1 MTKLNM
7 ATEAICRSYR
17 EAKNKREQIRILAD
31 LNDCS
36 IDTIKAILKKADLKL
51 PRGRIPG
58 SKRTTKSG
66 VSEGLR
72 IELSEEKIQ
81 SNIARL
87 AAKEREKQAPVEVV
101 KVEPPYI
108 KKPTM
113 PEMPISRDVWLTQ
126 RAHDL
131 KAWLLAELT
140 ALRPIDVEL
149 VQEYNEVCQQC

>member
-7 ATEAICRSYR
+7 TEQEICKSFI
-17 EAKNKREQIRILAD
+17 EAKNQREQIRILAD
-31 LNDCS
+31 LNNCGVDR
-36 IDTIKAILKKADLKL
+36 IKAILKKADLEL

-87 AAKEREKQAPVEVV
+87 AAKEREKQAPVQVA
-101 KVEPPYI
+101 KTEPPYI
-108 KKPTM
+108 SKPTM
-113 PEMPISRDVWLTQ
+113 PEMPISREVWLTQ

-131 KAWLLAELT
+131 KAWLLVELT